1 MINLV
6 NDIIYYYKIFKKTD
20 ENDSGELSKEEFIKI
35 VTKDNKQLI
44 KRTVKTIN
52 ADGDN
57 SIDIY
62 EFFTF
67 LLYDKHL
74 PGNKFIDFNKYKFKR
89 SNLSNEEEYGIY
101 LKERQNEFKVLLDT
115 ELNRLKSQFIKD
127 LELRN
132 DDNYLYFKKVFKDT
146 QDINN
151 YLTPASSAPVSS
163 ARASARTVSARSA
176 SQKEMPPPKKILKIL
191 PLNRVKPGNPPQ
203 APLLTERTKIA
214 STKIDENM
222 KNTMINMI
230 KKKIVLVQKF
240 NKNLEEF
247 KKDYEN
253 IKELIQISTIYGVS
267 FTNNISPQTITS
279 KLNEIINKKNNNCE
293 KLIKKTNINGFND
306 NDDLDE
312 SIKIFILLCYYINK
326 LNCILNNFDSN
337 LKVEHQSN
345 TRFDNIKS
353 INYLQET
360 LSDIINQR
368 NNINKNDE
376 NNKNINSK
384 FIINEKEMSEVCK
397 NINKILEKILNIF
410 IGIHNDLNIKLIQEI
425 IPFSEFNRILR
436 NTKTTTIEGTNKNA
450 YDKLKRTKEYNN
462 LVKEIPNYMNINT
475 MINDLNAIEYSI
487 SDYTKLNNYIKFYIL
502 LKKQKFETSSTPR
515 TGRNDPPTPRVIK
528 TEQRD
533 KSKQK
538 ILRSIRNLIAINYD
552 QIKYPKYEFLNAD
565 KIYENKSN

>member
-1 MINLV
+1 
-6 NDIIYYYKIFKKTD
+6 
-20 ENDSGELSKEEFIKI
+20 
-35 VTKDNKQLI
+35 
-44 KRTVKTIN
+44 
-52 ADGDN
+52 
-57 SIDIY
+57 
-62 EFFTF
+62 
-67 LLYDKHL
+67 
-74 PGNKFIDFNKYKFKR
+74 
-89 SNLSNEEEYGIY
+89 
-101 LKERQNEFKVLLDT
+101 
-115 ELNRLKSQFIKD
+115 
-127 LELRN
+127 
-132 DDNYLYFKKVFKDT
+132 
-146 QDINN
+146 
-151 YLTPASSAPVSS
+151 
-163 ARASARTVSARSA
+163 
-176 SQKEMPPPKKILKIL
+176 
-191 PLNRVKPGNPPQ
+191 
-203 APLLTERTKIA
+203 
-214 STKIDENM
+214 
-222 KNTMINMI
+222 
-230 KKKIVLVQKF
+230 
-240 NKNLEEF
+240 
-247 KKDYEN
+247 
-253 IKELIQISTIYGVS
+253 S

-450 YDKLKRTKEYNN
+450 YDKLKRTKEYNY
-462 LVKEIPNYMNINT
+462 LVEKIPNDMNINT
-475 MINDLNAIEYSI
+475 MINDLNADAEDYSK
-487 SDYTKLNNYIKFYIL
+487 SDYTKLNNYI
-502 LKKQKFETSSTPR
+502 
-515 TGRNDPPTPRVIK
+515 
-528 TEQRD
+528 
-533 KSKQK
+533 
-538 ILRSIRNLIAINYD
+538 
-552 QIKYPKYEFLNAD
+552 
-565 KIYENKSN
+565 